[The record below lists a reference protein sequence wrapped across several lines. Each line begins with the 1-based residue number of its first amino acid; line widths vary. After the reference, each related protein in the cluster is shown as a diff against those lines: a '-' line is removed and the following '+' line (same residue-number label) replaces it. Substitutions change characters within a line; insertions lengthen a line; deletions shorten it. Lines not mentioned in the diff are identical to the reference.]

1 MKLLIDNALS
11 PLVAQRLRAAG
22 RDVLHVREVG
32 LQAAAD
38 GAIFEFARR
47 EERILVSADTDFGTT
62 LFRLRVR
69 QPSVILFRHGAE
81 RDPDQQ
87 VTLLELNLPSLA
99 SVLQEGSL
107 VVFEPARIRIR
118 ALPILEVGDA

>member
-11 PLVAQRLRAAG
+11 PLVAERLRATG
-22 RDVLHVREVG
+22 QDVVHVREVG
-32 LQAAAD
+32 LQTAED
-38 GAIFEFARR
+38 GAIFEFARS

-62 LFRLRVR
+62 LFRLRAR
-69 QPSVILFRHGAE
+69 HPSVILFRHGAE

-87 VTLLELNLPSLA
+87 AKLLELHLPSLA
-99 SVLQEGSL
+99 GALAEGSL

-118 ALPILEVGDA
+118 SLPILEM